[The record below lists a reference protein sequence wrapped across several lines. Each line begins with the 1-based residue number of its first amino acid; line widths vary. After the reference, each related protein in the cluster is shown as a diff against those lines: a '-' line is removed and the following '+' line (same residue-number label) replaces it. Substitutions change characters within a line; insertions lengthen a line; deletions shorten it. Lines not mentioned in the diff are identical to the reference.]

1 MGQKSF
7 SFIALLILATGQ
19 TLATFLLSGNF
30 SLSIDELII
39 FTIGELISSATGLTN
54 FTGMLSKPLEQ

>member
-7 SFIALLILATGQ
+7 SFIGLLILATGK

-30 SLSIDELII
+30 SLSNDE
-39 FTIGELISSATGLTN
+39 SSATGLVN
-54 FTGMLSKPLEQ
+54 FTGMLLKPLEQ